1 MTPAPSGSRP
11 GAGPP
16 ISPRDLLVSAA
27 ATAGVAADRA
37 GVRIKSLETIEQM
50 AAACRLLEQVWG
62 VREGQAFDVQPHLL
76 RALGH
81 GGNYLVGAYRTADDD
96 LVGASAAFFTEP
108 LGAAMHS
115 HITGVAPGAAARGVG
130 AALKWHQRQWALER
144 GLSTITWT
152 FDPLIARNAYF
163 NISRLG
169 ARPQT
174 YYVDFYG
181 VMDDGANRGQP
192 SDRIEAVWDLS
203 SASTV
208 AAGAAAGR
216 APGRR
221 DDAVDHPA
229 APVVDDMVASGAQ
242 VLLAAADDGRP
253 VTTSSARHADSAL
266 IGIPCDIECL
276 RRTDPQLALT
286 WRYRL
291 RATLALLMADRSW
304 RVTGFGRDGWY
315 LLSRDPA
322 TRRTGH

>member
-1 MTPAPSGSRP
+1 M
-11 GAGPP
+11 AGTL
-16 ISPRDLLVSAA
+16 SPRELLVSAA
-27 ATAGVAADRA
+27 ATAAAAADQAR
-37 GVRIKSLETIEQM
+37 VQIRSLDTVEQM
-50 AAACRLLEQVWG
+50 TAACRLLEQVWG

-81 GGNYLVGAYRTADDD
+81 GGNYLVGAYRRADDV

-115 HITGVAPGAAARGVG
+115 HITGVASGDAGRGVG

-144 GLSTITWT
+144 GLTTITWT
-152 FDPLIARNAYF
+152 FDPLIARNAHF

-192 SDRIEAVWDLS
+192 SDRIETVWDLS
-203 SASTV
+203 SAATV
-208 AAGAAAGR
+208 AAGRFVRKADGSGA
-216 APGRR
+216 
-221 DDAVDHPA
+221 AVDRTSG
-229 APVVDDMVASGAQ
+229 PVVDEMLASGAQ
-242 VLLAAADDGRP
+242 VLLAVGDDGQP
-253 VTTSSARHADSAL
+253 VTVSSGRDADLAL
-266 IGIPCDIECL
+266 VAIPRDVEAL
-276 RRTDPQLALT
+276 RRTDPQLALH

-304 RVTGFGRDGWY
+304 RVTGFVRDGWY
-315 LLSRDPA
+315 VLSRESAP
-322 TRRTGH
+322 RRTGQS